1 MAEQSVLVV
10 EDTDE
15 IRELVITVLRR
26 AGFDVREAGSGAA
39 VPGGGPPGRAR
50 PDRARPRPARRR
62 RHRGLPPDPR
72 RDPVLRPH
80 AHRARRGGRPADRPR
95 RRRRR
100 VHGQAVL
107 ARASWWPA
115 CRRCCASRAGRRP
128 PSRRPP
134 AEESVRRL
142 AELEVD
148 EESREVRVDG
158 AVVDLTRTEFDLL
171 AALASRPGRV
181 LQRET
186 LLREV
191 WQTDWEG
198 NLRLVEAHMSNLR
211 RKLAG
216 RRAELPGDPDRAR
229 GGLPARR
236 RRPAGH
242 RGTGTRCRPPASAC
256 SCTSRPWRED
266 RRAGR
271 SAPRSPWQTSRD
283 LGVRPA

>member
-1 MAEQSVLVV
+1 VPAQSVLVV

-15 IRELVITVLRR
+15 IRELVTTVLRR
-26 AGFDVREAGSGAA
+26 AGFDVREAASGAA
-39 VPGGGPPGRAR
+39 CLEEVRRDA
-50 PDRARPRPARRR
+50 PDLIVLDL
-62 RHRGLPPDPR
+62 GLPDADGTEVCR
-72 RDPVLRPH
+72 QIRAETQCYVLM
-80 AHRARRGGRPADRPR
+80 
-95 RRRRR
+95 
-100 VHGQAVL
+100 L
-107 ARASWWPA
+107 TARAEEVDLLIGLAVGADGYMAKPFSPRELVARVQAMLRFPRTAPTAVEPA
-115 CRRCCASRAGRRP
+115 AV
-128 PSRRPP
+128 

-211 RKLAG
+211 RKLLAAG
-216 RRAELPGDPDRAR
+216 LSSPEIRTVR
-229 GGLPARR
+229 GVGYRLVA
-236 RRPAGH
+236 
-242 RGTGTRCRPPASAC
+242 
-256 SCTSRPWRED
+256 
-266 RRAGR
+266 
-271 SAPRSPWQTSRD
+271 
-283 LGVRPA
+283 